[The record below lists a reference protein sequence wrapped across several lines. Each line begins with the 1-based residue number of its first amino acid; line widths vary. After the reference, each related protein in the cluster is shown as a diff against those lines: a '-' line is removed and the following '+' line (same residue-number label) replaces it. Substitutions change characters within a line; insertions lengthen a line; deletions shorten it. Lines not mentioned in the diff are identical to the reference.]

1 MFFFFTSSRF
11 VLKANL
17 MKFAVVWVKGRQ
29 KEGVFGP
36 DKLQNHTNEGKR
48 KEKEMREEDEK
59 QRREK
64 SKPCTLSFYDG
75 YFRDYCWTEKV
86 QLAVT
91 FSKIRLDI

>member
-1 MFFFFTSSRF
+1 
-11 VLKANL
+11 
-17 MKFAVVWVKGRQ
+17 
-29 KEGVFGP
+29 
-36 DKLQNHTNEGKR
+36 
-48 KEKEMREEDEK
+48 MREEDEK

-64 SKPCTLSFYDG
+64 SKPCSLSFYNG

>member
-1 MFFFFTSSRF
+1 M
-11 VLKANL
+11 
-17 MKFAVVWVKGRQ
+17 KGRQ

-48 KEKEMREEDEK
+48 KEKKMREEDEK

-64 SKPCTLSFYDG
+64 SKPCTLSFYNG

-91 FSKIRLDI
+91 FSKIRLDVKIYIFFLLQKILKA